1 MPSESQKTLGAL
13 GLCAK
18 ARKLICG
25 TPMIC
30 EALRGRGKPFL
41 VLAASDNSENTQ
53 KKLTDK
59 CTHYGVPLVVL
70 KADGDELSRA
80 VGKQSRVAAVAV
92 TDENLC
98 RLVEGAM
105 ESEIR

>member
-1 MPSESQKTLGAL
+1 MPSDIQKTLRAL

-30 EALRGRGKPFL
+30 EALRGRSKPFL

-53 KKLTDK
+53 KKLNDK
-59 CTHYGVPLVVL
+59 CTHYGVSLVVL
-70 KADGDELSRA
+70 RADGNELSRA

-98 RLVEGAM
+98 RLVKGAI
-105 ESEIR
+105 ESENQ